1 MTTVRA
7 LENKNL
13 SDEHN
18 NLNKCN
24 RITSSLM
31 KMFNIVKDTL
41 LLLKK
46 KDTLL
51 LKLAYYS
58 I

>member
-1 MTTVRA
+1 MTTINA

-13 SDEHN
+13 SDGQN

-24 RITSSLM
+24 GTTSSLM

-41 LLLKK
+41 LL
-46 KDTLL
+46 
-51 LKLAYYS
+51 KLAY
-58 I
+58 